1 MKKKLYL
8 FMLLAVTILPV
19 KAQESD
25 SLIHIGYNLATTK
38 DKSTLSVSTITDND
52 FSASGQL
59 NPENALYGMLPGL
72 VVQQNW
78 TLPSSEGPLFKLR
91 GNTPLVLIDGFERP
105 MNTLSREE
113 IESVSVLKD
122 AAALALYGMR
132 GANGVIAITTKRGG
146 SQPMEI
152 RINYQHGITT
162 PVRLPK
168 MADAPT
174 YARALNEAL
183 QNDGLP
189 ARYLAADIADFTS
202 GAHPYLYPNVNW
214 IDESLRNQGSTN
226 ELNVSFR
233 GGSKRVRYYV
243 QTNYQNN
250 SGFLDNTDLN
260 EGYSTQ
266 IANYKLNFRTNLD
279 IEITKTTQVKLNLLG
294 RLSQY
299 NSINGINNVIN
310 TLYNIPSA
318 AFPIRSENGI
328 WSENTTWHNPIAQ
341 ISSTGFTQEQ
351 DRALFADISLTQDL
365 SVITPGLSA
374 ELAVGYDNRA
384 AYNDQKSKNYAYEEM
399 IPRRGENGEIS
410 STLNR
415 YGNDT
420 NLKFDHKLSSQ
431 SMLTTI
437 RAKVNY
443 LKTWKNHELTT
454 SILYDQFK
462 YIFTGRNSTRLGQSY
477 IANINYGLYSKYFF
491 NLATSYSGY
500 STMPKGDKFRIFPA
514 LSAAWV
520 ISNENFL
527 KEQTVINM
535 LKLRASWGITGYA
548 GHGYELD
555 RQFYNLN
562 GGNGYYFG
570 NNLIWNTGSTE
581 GNLPVNGLTSETSY
595 KTNIGIELELF
606 KKLRLEGDI
615 FYDKRTDILVSSAGD
630 VSAILGTTPPQTNA
644 GINKYYGAEV
654 SLTWN
659 SQIGKDFSYFVRG
672 NFSFLRTRIE
682 EMNEEYK
689 TEEYLKMT
697 KRPIGQYSG
706 LEAIGFF
713 NDENEIQNSP
723 KQVFSDVKPGDI
735 KYRDQN
741 GDGIVNEY
749 DKISMGYSTL
759 LPEIYYGFGIG
770 FEYKGFGIHADFQG
784 LAHYTVTTQVNS
796 VYWPLYGNNKTVST
810 HYLENRWTPENTLA
824 KYPRLTT
831 LANEN
836 NFRNNSIWMENG
848 AYLKLRNLEVFY
860 NLPAAACKTLFLSN
874 IRVFAKGKDLFMHD
888 HVKVMDP
895 EMVSMYYPTSK
906 AYLIGLNI
914 EF

>member
-1 MKKKLYL
+1 MRKKIYL
-8 FMLLAVTILPV
+8 FILLTISTLSV

-25 SLIHIGYNLATTK
+25 SLVHVGYNLTTTK
-38 DKSTLSVSTITDND
+38 GKSTLSVSTITAND
-52 FSASGQL
+52 ISASGQQ

-78 TLPSSEGPLFKLR
+78 TLPSSEGPVFKLR
-91 GNTPLVLIDGFERP
+91 GNTPLILVDGFERP

-132 GANGVIAITTKRGG
+132 GANGVILVATKRGG
-146 SQPMEI
+146 IKPMEV
-152 RINYQHGITT
+152 RVNYHHGITT
-162 PVRLPK
+162 PVRLPQ

-174 YARALNEAL
+174 YALALNEAL
-183 QNDGLP
+183 QNDGL
-189 ARYLAADIADFTS
+189 ARRYSDADIADFRS
-202 GAHPYLYPNVNW
+202 GAHPYLYPNVDW
-214 IDESLRNQGSTN
+214 IDETLRKQGATN
-226 ELNVSFR
+226 ELNVSFN
-233 GGSKRVRYYV
+233 GGGRRIRYYV
-243 QTNYQNN
+243 LANYQNN

-266 IANYKLNFRTNLD
+266 VVNYKLNFRTNLD
-279 IEITKTTQVKLNLLG
+279 IEVTNTTQLKLNLLG

-299 NSINGINNVIN
+299 NTINGMDNVLS
-310 TLYNIPSA
+310 TLYSIPSA

-328 WSENTTWHNPIAQ
+328 WSENATWHNPIAQ
-341 ISSTGFTQEQ
+341 ISSTGFTQVQ
-351 DRALFADISLTQDL
+351 DRALFADLTLMQDL

-374 ELAVGYDNRA
+374 ELSVGYDNRA
-384 AYNDQKSKNYAYEEM
+384 VYDDKKSKNYTYEEM
-399 IPRRGENGEIS
+399 IPKRGENGEIS
-410 STLNR
+410 STVNR
-415 YGNDT
+415 YGNET

-443 LKTWKNHELTT
+443 LTSFENQELKA
-454 SILYDQFK
+454 SLIYDQFK
-462 YIFTGRNSTRLGQSY
+462 YIYTGRNSTRLGQSI
-477 IANINYGLYSKYFF
+477 IANVNYGLYDKYLF

-520 ISNENFL
+520 ISNEHFMRNVKAL
-527 KEQTVINM
+527 NM
-535 LKLRASWGITGYA
+535 LKIRASWGMTGYA

-570 NNLIWNTGSTE
+570 NNLIWNNGSVE
-581 GNLPVNGLTSETSY
+581 GNLPVKDLTCETSY
-595 KTNIGIELELF
+595 KSNIGVELGLF
-606 KKLRLEGDI
+606 DRFNLEADI
-615 FYDKRTDILVSSAGD
+615 FYDRRTHILVSSAGD
-630 VSAILGTTPPQTNA
+630 VSSVLGITPPQTNA
-644 GINKYYGAEV
+644 GINNYYGAEI
-654 SLTWN
+654 SLGWN
-659 SQIGKDFSYFVRG
+659 DKIGNNFNYFVRG
-672 NFSFLRTRIE
+672 NLSFLRTKIV

-697 KRPIGQYSG
+697 NRPIGQYSG

-713 NDENEIQNSP
+713 NDESDIINSP
-723 KQVFSDVKPGDI
+723 KQAFSDVKPGDI

-741 GDGIVNEY
+741 GDGIINEY
-749 DKISMGYSTL
+749 DKISMGYSTR
-759 LPEIYYGFGIG
+759 LPEIYYGFGLG
-770 FEYKGFGIHADFQG
+770 FDYKGFGVHADFQG
-784 LAHYTVTTQVNS
+784 LANYTVTTQVNS

-810 HYLENRWTPENTLA
+810 HYLENRWTPENKNA

-848 AYLKLRNLEVFY
+848 AYLKLRNIEVFY
-860 NLPAAACKTLFLSN
+860 NLPASTCKALFLSD
-874 IRVFAKGKDLFMHD
+874 IRVFVKGKDLFTKD
-888 HVKVMDP
+888 HVKIMDP
-895 EMVSMYYPTSK
+895 EMVSVYYPTSK
-906 AYLIGLNI
+906 AYLIGVNI

>member
-8 FMLLAVTILPV
+8 FMLLAINFLSV

-25 SLIHIGYNLATTK
+25 TLIHIGYNLATTK
-38 DKSTLSVSTITDND
+38 DKSTLSVSTITTND
-52 FSASGQL
+52 ISASSQL

-72 VVQQNW
+72 MVQQNW
-78 TLPSSEGPLFKLR
+78 TIPSNESPVFKLR

-132 GANGVIAITTKRGG
+132 GANGIIAITTKRGG
-146 SQPMEI
+146 NKPMEI
-152 RINYQHGITT
+152 RVNYHHGITT
-162 PVRLPK
+162 PVRLPQ

-174 YARALNEAL
+174 YANALNEARR
-183 QNDGLP
+183 NDGLSE
-189 ARYLAADIADFTS
+189 RYSAADIADFGN
-202 GAHPYLYPNVNW
+202 GAHPYLYPN
-214 IDESLRNQGSTN
+214 IDWAGEALRKHGATN
-226 ELNVSFR
+226 ELNISFK
-233 GGSKRVRYYV
+233 GGAKRIRYYV
-243 QTNYQNN
+243 LTNYQNN

-266 IANYKLNFRTNLD
+266 AANYKLNFRTNLD
-279 IEITKTTQVKLNLLG
+279 IEVTNTTQLKLNLLG

-299 NSINGINNVIN
+299 NTVNGLDNIIN

-328 WSENTTWHNPIAQ
+328 WSENATWKNPIAQ
-341 ISSTGFTQEQ
+341 ISSTGFTQVQ
-351 DRALFADISLTQDL
+351 DRALFADMSLTQDL

-374 ELAVGYDNRA
+374 ELAIGYDNRA
-384 AYNDQKSKNYAYEEM
+384 AYNDQKSKDYAYEEI
-399 IPRRGENGEIS
+399 IPKRGENGEIS
-410 STLNR
+410 SSINR
-415 YGNDT
+415 YGNET
-420 NLKFDHKLSSQ
+420 NLKFDHKLSNQ

-437 RAKVNY
+437 RGKINY
-443 LKTWKNHELTT
+443 FT
-454 SILYDQFK
+454 SWENQDFGASLIYDQFK
-462 YIFTGRNSTRLGQSY
+462 YIYTGRNSTRLGQSF
-477 IANINYGLYSKYFF
+477 IANINYGLYNKYLF
-491 NLATSYSGY
+491 NLATSYAGY

-520 ISNENFL
+520 VSNENFMQEVKAVNL
-527 KEQTVINM
+527 
-535 LKLRASWGITGYA
+535 LKLRASWGMTGYA

-562 GGNGYYFG
+562 GGYGYYFG
-570 NNLIWNTGSTE
+570 NNLIWNTGSVE
-581 GNLPVNGLTSETSY
+581 GNLPIKNLTCETSY
-595 KTNIGIELELF
+595 KSNIGLELGLF
-606 KKLRLEGDI
+606 DRLTMEADI
-615 FYDKRTDILVSSAGD
+615 FYDRRTNILVSSAGD
-630 VSAILGTTPPQTNA
+630 VSAVLGTTPPQTNA
-644 GINKYYGAEV
+644 GINKYYGTEI
-654 SLTWN
+654 SLGWN
-659 SQIGKDFSYFVRG
+659 DKIGNNFSYFVRG
-672 NFSFLRTRIE
+672 NFSFIRTKIV

-697 KRPIGQYSG
+697 NRAIGQYSG

-713 NDENEIQNSP
+713 NDENEIRNSP
-723 KQVFSDVKPGDI
+723 KQAFSDVKPGDI

-741 GDGIVNEY
+741 GDGIINEY

-759 LPEIYYGFGIG
+759 LPEIYYGFGLG
-770 FEYKGFGIHADFQG
+770 FEYKGFGLHADFQG
-784 LAHYTVTTQVNS
+784 LANYTVTTQANS

-810 HYLENRWTPENTLA
+810 HYLENRWTPDNKNA
-824 KYPRLTT
+824 RYPRLTT

-836 NFRNNSIWMENG
+836 NFRNNSIWIENG
-848 AYLKLRNLEVFY
+848 AYLKLRNIEVFY
-860 NLPAAACKTLFLSN
+860 NLPASACKALFLTN
-874 IRVFAKGKDLFMHD
+874 IRVFAKGKDLFTQD

-895 EMVSMYYPTSK
+895 EMVSIYYPTSK